1 VGGHPKLSLIGKSTS
16 GHPPSDTQMMT
27 GRHKNR
33 GVNFRPDP
41 DLKERFKAATTQA
54 GTSMAAEL
62 TAFVR
67 WYVGDTDE
75 LPNRVTNVME
85 HHI

>member
-1 VGGHPKLSLIGKSTS
+1 
-16 GHPPSDTQMMT
+16 MT

-33 GVNFRPDP
+33 ILNFRPDP
-41 DLKERFKAATTQA
+41 DLKERFRAATEQA

-75 LPNRVTNVME
+75 LPRRVPNVVE
-85 HHI
+85 HHS

>member
-1 VGGHPKLSLIGKSTS
+1 
-16 GHPPSDTQMMT
+16 MMT

-75 LPNRVTNVME
+75 LPNRDGTPLLVPPGIGARGVQ
-85 HHI
+85 IGSVWVCP

>member
-1 VGGHPKLSLIGKSTS
+1 MWLRGEVIERQL
-16 GHPPSDTQMMT
+16 MT

-33 GVNFRPDP
+33 GLNFRPDP

-67 WYVGDTDE
+67 GRLWIPD
-75 LPNRVTNVME
+75 
-85 HHI
+85 

>member
-1 VGGHPKLSLIGKSTS
+1 
-16 GHPPSDTQMMT
+16 MT
-27 GRHKNR
+27 GRHKNQ
-33 GVNFRPDP
+33 GLNFRPDP
-41 DLKERFKAATTQA
+41 DLKERFKTATTRA

-75 LPNRVTNVME
+75 IPSRVTKVVE
-85 HHI
+85 HHS

>member
-1 VGGHPKLSLIGKSTS
+1 
-16 GHPPSDTQMMT
+16 
-27 GRHKNR
+27 
-33 GVNFRPDP
+33 
-41 DLKERFKAATTQA
+41 
-54 GTSMAAEL
+54 MAAEL